1 MVQQYTNHDLALSSH
16 AILSIFTPDAFIP
29 GFVGPLAPGDARLP
43 VHETKI
49 EIQFPPVINSD
60 NRKGN
65 WLETD
70 LPGREPEA
78 VYQNSGAREITLR
91 LTYIVDAVNNG
102 WTTSK
107 IAKQVHTLRGYFAT
121 VRSSSD
127 HRKLLVL
134 FRYGLFGGEK
144 STSARIRNID
154 VKHGDTMIIPPGKPE
169 KAFPLRTDVTL
180 DLRLWNKSPKVDL
193 RDLLEITPEWY

>member
-1 MVQQYTNHDLALSSH
+1 MVQVYTDHDLALSSH
-16 AILSIFTPDAFIP
+16 AILSIFIP
-29 GFVGPLAPGDARLP
+29 NVGPLAPGAAPEDVKPFP
-43 VHETKI
+43 VEF
-49 EIQFPPVINSD
+49 QFPPTINSD

-91 LTYIVDAVNNG
+91 WTYIVDAVDNG

-134 FRYGLFGGEK
+134 FRYGLFGGKE
-144 STSARIRNID
+144 STSARIRSID

-169 KAFPLRTDVTL
+169 EAFPLRTDVTL
-180 DLRLWNKSPKVDL
+180 DLRLWNKSPKVNL
-193 RDLLEITPEWY
+193 RDLIEITPEWY